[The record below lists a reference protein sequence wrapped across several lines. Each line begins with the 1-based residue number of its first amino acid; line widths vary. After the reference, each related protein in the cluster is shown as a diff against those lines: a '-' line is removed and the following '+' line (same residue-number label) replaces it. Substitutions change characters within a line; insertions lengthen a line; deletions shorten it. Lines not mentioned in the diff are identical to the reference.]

1 MKDKTVL
8 IVDFD
13 ERSIEPL
20 SQFLEEEGFGVLV
33 ARDGEEGLEMAKMEK
48 PQLVI
53 LEPMLPKLHGFEL
66 CGIIT
71 HDLEPK
77 IPVIIL
83 TKFYREEQ
91 FKIESVRSFG
101 ASAFVSKPF
110 KRPEMRELI
119 EQVVS
124 TEPTEKPKPE
134 LEQEQDTEEING
146 TAIPDAM
153 STNTLKELQK
163 EELPP
168 MSEKEEVE
176 VIEQEN
182 LAKDITDSILE
193 EKPAKPEAKRDRDF
207 GQELD
212 AMLEDAFSDLGMAG
226 VENDA
231 PPVNGQSRMESEQPV
246 ISDTSAFELEAPAA
260 EKKLPLPE
268 LNVEDL
274 LSPEPKKEAPLQDDI
289 LSKIDEIAQSAFARP
304 KTDDAFA
311 ATAKSPEEI
320 LQKAEA
326 VTETLERELESKVK
340 EMSAKE
346 ESKKNGRKNKKE
358 AAVQKSLK
366 ETPVS
371 KPEPEAEKAAGEKA
385 APENAESTAPVEAK
399 PAEKEVKPA
408 AAAKSMEKALPKA
421 AQTPAKPDLKEMVEK
436 EGMFSGFGPDEEI
449 KSSSGLVQNILS
461 KFKKSPK
468 KIIIPM
474 AAVFLIVAVSAMIMI
489 PSLSKDTPAEQATL
503 NSNTMEQSVPAS
515 TENDNPVNPAA
526 VPAQDPNGT
535 DDQAERAIQEQEPPA
550 SQPEERP
557 AEIPEQKPE
566 PKSSRPPQP
575 VPAMEDIADSQ
586 VSSQLA
592 GEMVPMQTSL
602 NTESPAQKPA
612 QENEADPGTTGGETN
627 PGTAAADPPPAK
639 SEGEPAPVFNTAPAK
654 TRAGDIVSIKQVD
667 TQPELIQQELPR
679 YPAAAKGRGVA
690 GTVLLNTL
698 ISENGDVLQTVAIRK
713 IDSPYGFNEAAE
725 RAVKKWK
732 FRPAWKDGVRVK
744 VWKVIPI
751 EFKEN
756 MD

>member
-1 MKDKTVL
+1 
-8 IVDFD
+8 
-13 ERSIEPL
+13 
-20 SQFLEEEGFGVLV
+20 
-33 ARDGEEGLEMAKMEK
+33 MAKKER

-66 CGIIT
+66 CSIIT

-77 IPVIIL
+77 IPVVIL

-119 EQVVS
+119 EQVMS
-124 TEPTEKPKPE
+124 TEPKEKPEPE
-134 LEQEQDTEEING
+134 LEQEQDGEEING

-153 STNTLKELQK
+153 STNTLKELQA
-163 EELPP
+163 EEMTPTP
-168 MSEKEEVE
+168 EKEEVK

-182 LAKDITDSILE
+182 LAKDIGDSISE
-193 EKPAKPEAKRDRDF
+193 EKPAKPEAKKDRDF
-207 GQELD
+207 SQELD
-212 AMLEDAFSDLGMAG
+212 DMLEDAFSDLGLAG
-226 VENDA
+226 VEKDA
-231 PPVNGQSRMESEQPV
+231 PPVNGQSRTESANPV
-246 ISDTSAFELEAPAA
+246 MSDSAAFESEAPAA
-260 EKKLPLPE
+260 EKKLPVPE

-274 LSPEPKKEAPLQDDI
+274 LSPEPKKEAPPQDDI
-289 LSKIDEIAQSAFARP
+289 LSKIDEIAQNAFAKP
-304 KTDDAFA
+304 KTDASSAA
-311 ATAKSPEEI
+311 ATKSPEEI

-346 ESKKNGRKNKKE
+346 ESRKNSRKNRK
-358 AAVQKSLK
+358 AAANQKSHTEAP
-366 ETPVS
+366 ET
-371 KPEPEAEKAAGEKA
+371 KPEPKAEKAAEEKA
-385 APENAESTAPVEAK
+385 VPVTT
-399 PAEKEVKPA
+399 EKAQPV
-408 AAAKSMEKALPKA
+408 AAKSMEEAPPKA
-421 AQTPAKPDLKEMVEK
+421 AETPVKPDLKEVVEK
-436 EGMFSGFGPDEEI
+436 EGMFSGFGPDEEED

-468 KIIIPM
+468 KLVIPM
-474 AAVFLIVAVSAMIMI
+474 AAAFLIVAVSAMIMI
-489 PSLSKDTPAEQATL
+489 PSMTKDTPAEQAPL
-503 NSNTMEQSVPAS
+503 NSNTMEKSAPAS
-515 TENDNPVNPAA
+515 TENDNPVKSAA
-526 VPAQDPNGT
+526 VAAQDPNGT
-535 DDQAERAIQEQEPPA
+535 DDQAESMTQAQEPPA
-550 SQPEERP
+550 SQPQAQP
-557 AEIPEQKPE
+557 AEIPEQKPEQKPE

-575 VPAMEDIADSQ
+575 APVVEDISDTQIST
-586 VSSQLA
+586 QLA
-592 GEMVPMQTSL
+592 GEMVPTQTSL
-602 NTESPAQKPA
+602 NSEAPAQKPA
-612 QENEADPGTTGGETN
+612 QKNEADSGTTGGETN

-639 SEGEPAPVFNTAPAK
+639 PESEPPPPVFNTAPAK
-654 TRAGDIVSIKQVD
+654 TRVGDIVSIKQVD

-679 YPAAAKGRGVA
+679 FPAAAKGRGVF

-713 IDSPYGFNEAAE
+713 IDSPFGFNEAAE